1 MLLLPEE
8 GEKKQKGVMREV
20 DLLTAQVCN
29 GNSVSEKSNRIQEF
43 GGSGKKLVGICCLL
57 WV

>member
-8 GEKKQKGVMREV
+8 GKKKQKGVMREV

-29 GNSVSEKSNRIQEF
+29 ENSVSEKSNRIQEF
-43 GGSGKKLVGICCLL
+43 GGSGKKLVVYCGFRI
-57 WV
+57 